1 MKLLHLND
9 CVMSKLLFQLMVL
22 FMILLL
28 VNSCK
33 QATTYKQET
42 VVEEWID
49 LFNGNDLTGWIQR
62 NGEAKY
68 TAENGEI
75 VGTTVLNTPNS
86 FLCTEKDYAD
96 FILEFEVLVDTALNS
111 GVQIRSHSIP
121 EYNNGRVHGYQIEID
136 PSDRAWSGGIYDEA
150 RRGWLANL
158 ENNEEGRKAFKNGE
172 WNKYLVEAI
181 GNTIKVWI
189 NDVPT
194 AEYTDTLDDPSG
206 FIGLQVHSTNIDRL
220 MQVKWREIRILVK

>member
-1 MKLLHLND
+1 MR
-9 CVMSKLLFQLMVL
+9 KLLFQLMVI
-22 FMILLL
+22 FMILLPG
-28 VNSCK
+28 NSCK
-33 QATTYKQET
+33 QATTDKQET

-49 LFNGNDLTGWIQR
+49 LFNGNDLTGWVQR

-158 ENNEEGRKAFKNGE
+158 ENNPEGRKAFKNNE
-172 WNKYLVEAI
+172 WNKYQVEAI

-206 FIGLQVHSTNIDRL
+206 FIGLQVHSTNIDRP
-220 MQVKWREIRILVK
+220 MQVKWRKIRILVK

>member
-1 MKLLHLND
+1 MR
-9 CVMSKLLFQLMVL
+9 KLLFQLMIL

-28 VNSCK
+28 GISCK
-33 QATTYKQET
+33 QATTDKQET

-49 LFNGNDLTGWIQR
+49 LFNGNDLTGWVQR

-206 FIGLQVHSTNIDRL
+206 FIGLQVHSTNIDRS

>member
-1 MKLLHLND
+1 MR
-9 CVMSKLLFQLMVL
+9 KLLFQLMVL

-33 QATTYKQET
+33 QATTDKQET

-49 LFNGNDLTGWIQR
+49 LFNGNDLSGWIQR

-96 FILEFEVLVDTALNS
+96 FILEFEVLVDTSLNS

-136 PSDRAWSGGIYDEA
+136 PSDRAYSGGIYDEA

-158 ENNEEGRKAFKNGE
+158 ENNPEGRKAFCNNE
-172 WNKYLVEAI
+172 WNKYRVEAI

-206 FIGLQVHSTNIDRL
+206 FIGLQVHSTNIDRP

>member
-1 MKLLHLND
+1 
-9 CVMSKLLFQLMVL
+9 
-22 FMILLL
+22 MILLL

>member
-1 MKLLHLND
+1 MR
-9 CVMSKLLFQLMVL
+9 KLLFQLMVL

-28 VNSCK
+28 GISCK
-33 QATTYKQET
+33 QVTTDKQET

-49 LFNGNDLTGWIQR
+49 LFNGNDLTGWVQR

-96 FILEFEVLVDTALNS
+96 FFLEFEVLVDTALNS

-136 PSDRAWSGGIYDEA
+136 PSDGAWSGGIYDEA
-150 RRGWLANL
+150 RRGWLTNQ

-172 WNKYLVEAI
+172 WNKYRVEAI
-181 GNTIKVWI
+181 GNTIKTWI
-189 NDVPT
+189 NEIPT
-194 AEYTDTLDDPSG
+194 AEYTDPLDDPSG
-206 FIGLQVHSTNIDRL
+206 FIGLQVHSTNIDRPL
-220 MQVKWREIRILVK
+220 QVKWRKIRILVK